1 MPQPLANG
9 RQTDP
14 AIDQFS
20 RMRMPKLVQRAG
32 DACLRAVVVPSFL
45 HRLVTQWSSS
55 SVLFCSEQGP
65 VLVAP
70 AFQVGSEL
78 LHETWI
84 VEQDRSPLAAF
95 PHDGQMLIIEREVKI
110 LHIQGKPLADSQAGL
125 REQTE
130 EEPVTQTLG
139 GNSCENALNLG
150 TLHSTRLWRI
160 EFHPVDLAHR
170 VAVEQLLLLGPGQ
183 KACDRCLFARSGCRA
198 KLGMYLEERSQ
209 DVRSD
214 CLYRPL
220 VKGTQLDQIG
230 RIGAARVWRMIC
242 MSQIREK
249 GGDQRFQ

>member
-1 MPQPLANG
+1 MPHPLANG
-9 RQTDP
+9 WQPAP

-55 SVLFCSEQGP
+55 SVLFRSEQGP

-70 AFQVGSEL
+70 AFEVGSEL
-78 LHETWI
+78 LHQTWI

-139 GNSCENALNLG
+139 GNSFENALNLG
-150 TLHSTRLWRI
+150 TLHSTRLWRV
-160 EFHPVDLAHR
+160 EVYPGRPSHR
-170 VAVEQLLLLGPGQ
+170 VWGGPV
-183 KACDRCLFARSGCRA
+183 LVSGP
-198 KLGMYLEERSQ
+198 
-209 DVRSD
+209 
-214 CLYRPL
+214 RP
-220 VKGTQLDQIG
+220 KTGG
-230 RIGAARVWRMIC
+230 RRP
-242 MSQIREK
+242 
-249 GGDQRFQ
+249 

>member
-1 MPQPLANG
+1 MG
-9 RQTDP
+9 GKTTP

-55 SVLFCSEQGP
+55 SVLFRSEQGP

-78 LHETWI
+78 LHQTWI

-139 GNSCENALNLG
+139 GNSFENALNLG
-150 TLHSTRLWRI
+150 TLHSTRLWRV
-160 EFHPVDLAHR
+160 EFYPLGLSPRAS
-170 VAVEQLLLLGPGQ
+170 VEQLLLVRPRQQAGGP
-183 KACDRCLFARSGCRA
+183 CL
-198 KLGMYLEERSQ
+198 
-209 DVRSD
+209 
-214 CLYRPL
+214 
-220 VKGTQLDQIG
+220 
-230 RIGAARVWRMIC
+230 
-242 MSQIREK
+242 
-249 GGDQRFQ
+249 